1 MVSNFGRACMHR
13 ITQAARYLQTDVGVA
28 IVSTYPLPRGVGT
41 KGERMSQEPVNLIG
55 LQARHRP
62 DDIKRDVLNRLKSVA
77 GHVKGITRMV
87 DEDAYCI
94 DVIHQIQAV
103 QAALNKVSIALLDDH
118 MHHCVSDAIRSGDE
132 SEHERV
138 IEELKDV
145 FETLSK
151 L

>member
-1 MVSNFGRACMHR
+1 M
-13 ITQAARYLQTDVGVA
+13 ID
-28 IVSTYPLPRGVGT
+28 
-41 KGERMSQEPVNLIG
+41 

-62 DDIKRDVLNRLKSVA
+62 DDLKRNVLNRLKSVA

-103 QAALNKVSIALLDDH
+103 QAALNKVSLALLDDH

-132 SEHERV
+132 GEHERV
-138 IEELKDV
+138 IEELKEV